1 VTAQL
6 WRGNWMT
13 RARAASGLVLFLFV
27 LFHFLNIGLGLF
39 SPQWLETGQRLRE
52 FVTRSLAGTVIL
64 YAALLV
70 HVALALY
77 SLAAR
82 RSLRMPWWNALQFV
96 SGLAIPLLLISH
108 ITHTRLAHALY
119 GVDDRMDYLIA
130 LIWNTADGWT
140 QALLVL
146 LVWLHGCVGLHFWL
160 KTKPWWS
167 RLAPLWSGLAV
178 LIPAFALAGF
188 MTEGRR
194 ITEVF
199 ADAAARAAA
208 MARFHWPDRQVFQS
222 LAGIEFRGREVF
234 LALLLLAVAIHLL
247 RRMLRRRC
255 SVRIRYVNGP
265 EITSPCGLTL
275 LEMSQMHGVPH
286 TALCGGRGRCTT
298 CRVVVEAGA
307 EFLAP
312 PTAAEASSLRAANA
326 GPNTR
331 LACQIRP
338 THPMTVFRVFRPD
351 GRRDRAHASRGQ
363 ERRLA
368 ILFLDMRGFTARTAG
383 QLPYDVVFLL
393 NRFFDA
399 IVPPILAAGGSID
412 KYLGD
417 GLMAVFET
425 EDAQSSA
432 RAALKAARGLS
443 AALTDFNAELEREGV
458 PPIRIGVGLHLGDL
472 VLGEIGA
479 AGNAPRT
486 IIGDTVNT
494 ASRLEGRTRD
504 LQVEFLISA
513 PLLEAAGID
522 TAPLPLIAL
531 DLRGRPDPLKALPL
545 TDGQALNRLT
555 AHLETEPDTASPA
568 QE

>member
-1 VTAQL
+1 MTAQL

-13 RARAASGLVLFLFV
+13 RARIASGLVLFTFV
-27 LFHFLNIGLGLF
+27 LFHLLNIGLGLF
-39 SPQWLETGQRLRE
+39 SPQWLETGQMLRE
-52 FVTRSLAGTVIL
+52 IVTRSLTGTVIL
-64 YAALLV
+64 YTALLV
-70 HVALALY
+70 HAALALY

-119 GVDDRMDYLIA
+119 GVNDQMDYLIA

-140 QALLVL
+140 QALLL
-146 LVWLHGCVGLHFWL
+146 LTVWVHGCVGLHFWL
-160 KTKPWWS
+160 RSKPWWN
-167 RLAPLWSGLAV
+167 RLAPLWSGLAM
-178 LIPAFALAGF
+178 LIPAYALAGF

-199 ADAAARAAA
+199 ADPAARALE

-222 LAGIEFRGREVF
+222 LAGIELHGREVF
-234 LALLLLAVAIHLL
+234 LALLLLAAVIHLL
-247 RRMLRRRC
+247 RRLLRRRC

-265 EITSPCGLTL
+265 ETTSPCGLTL
-275 LEMSQMHGVPH
+275 LEMSQLHGVPH

-298 CRVVVEAGA
+298 CRVVIEAGG

-312 PTAAEASSLRAANA
+312 PSPAEANSLRAVNA

-363 ERRLA
+363 ERQLA

-399 IVPPILAAGGSID
+399 IVPPILEAGGSVD

-417 GLMAVFET
+417 GLLAVFET
-425 EDAQSSA
+425 EDMQSSA
-432 RAALKAARGLS
+432 RAALRAARGLNM
-443 AALTDFNAELEREGV
+443 ALTTFNAELEREGV

-504 LQVEFLISA
+504 LEVEFLISA

-522 TAPLPLIAL
+522 TAPLPLIEL
-531 DLRGRPDPLKALPL
+531 DLRGRPVPLKALPL
-545 TDGQALNRLT
+545 KDGSMLDHLTPGPTVAQA
-555 AHLETEPDTASPA
+555 PA
-568 QE
+568 IPARE